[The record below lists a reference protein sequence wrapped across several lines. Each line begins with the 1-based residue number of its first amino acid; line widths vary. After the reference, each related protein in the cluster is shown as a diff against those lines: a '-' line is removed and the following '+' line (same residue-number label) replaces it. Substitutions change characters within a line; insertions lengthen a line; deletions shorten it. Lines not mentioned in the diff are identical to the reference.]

1 MSMMPGGPHDGDV
14 VFGVSADDRDLD
26 RSIKRVTE
34 SIETESK
41 KWVQAGNS
49 GANALTGAFES
60 LFNKIAAGFT
70 AHKIGQAVLD
80 FGKQAV
86 SAATELQNAQKSLD
100 ATFGRS
106 GAVEQW
112 ASDAAENFGLTE
124 AKAKSCMSEM
134 GNLLNSAGIAG
145 DALADM
151 STDLT
156 GLAADMAEF
165 YGTDFESAFQR
176 IKQGVNGM
184 TEPLK
189 QFGINMSKANLE
201 AFALSKGVT
210 KTFDEMSQGEQ
221 TMLRYQYLLQ
231 ETADAQGAFAASSD
245 DYTAGLA
252 KLEAGMANLTASI
265 GALLIPALSSTVEWL
280 NTLFDK
286 LTSKPQ
292 RTVLDDFEDI
302 EIDKNNQ
309 LGKIEEKYQKAQDL
323 IAILQ
328 SLADAEVKENPGLV
342 SFVTTLDG
350 KLDDLDGAIQLAKQG
365 DYKGTLRE
373 IANSLELKT
382 GVSSVKW
389 STLLEAIGNKL
400 PAASK
405 AAGDDAGEGGS
416 KPAAF
421 LKAAGDAA
429 AELGPEY
436 AGYWDEFLN
445 VLGAEAAGN
454 ALIHLAAGKAAAD
467 ALGSLGLNA
476 NSLQWGTGTKWAALM
491 ATLNTIEPT
500 KGLFG
505 SDAATAAENIKNIA
519 EGLSSNDPSKMSDAW
534 DTMLGILSENA
545 DGLSVLT
552 GKSPE
557 DTKKWLEDLAAAAE
571 KIDPNDAVAWQNLL
585 GALLDGLPGLA
596 NTELGASLLLQLGQ
610 LKTTTNGLYASSYKN
625 WENLLNTLNDST
637 KVTGGIF
644 GEDAAQK
651 ITSFAG
657 ALAEGNPSEKKA
669 AWEELLGVF
678 TAHKDDIATFTGQS
692 VADVEKWLE
701 ELNKATPKI
710 GDNLKEW
717 DELFSSLVG
726 HLSGTTNTNPIN
738 KQFLDNMEQVA
749 GKSNLLNANSGQN
762 WTNLLTALNNADA
775 TKGIFGTDAGTKIS
789 EMATALTSTDPSVKK
804 QEWENI
810 LGVLSANAEGVSKL
824 TGKPVGEITK
834 YFEDLAKAIP
844 ETGDNLNAWNELFTS
859 LVGNLA
865 NLNGDTGLSDDFLQN
880 LETIKST
887 LSADGASGSQD
898 FFALLMRGF
907 SLLEY
912 SAVDAEEALKA
923 LGVNTDGVADKNA
936 LWLRTCK
943 ELVDTIPG
951 LNSIINAETGE
962 IKGSVDAVKVW
973 VDEWKKGQ
981 EAVAAWNEYFQR
993 QAALEQH
1000 RSTEHSLE
1008 MDVLTVQ
1015 SRIERLQR
1023 QYDNLGGKEAFDNYW
1038 YTSKNLVNGAEYY
1051 SAKETGGFL
1060 NLEENPSE
1068 QANEIL
1074 KVYKELKTA
1083 QDNLT
1088 ESQAKYNKEV
1098 EDNAAGAQSQ
1108 IDLKNALIEKYGEE
1122 AYEAAMAAQNTGEA
1136 SASTAELAAQEK
1148 ELQDALA
1155 KTTSALQEVENYYK
1169 KVADT
1174 IDSTLNRVAG
1184 GFTNVMTPAQ
1194 KAINDIKS
1202 LEAEI
1207 AKLEKSNDKD
1217 NKNGSRIADLQ
1228 KKISDLHAEVP
1239 TVTNM
1244 FSALQSQATFMDD
1257 YLKKLEIV
1265 KNYTGERGRKIDGSL
1280 LAMLADG
1287 SAESL
1292 DYLNAIVD
1300 AIGDKNQ
1307 NSSAVNDLID
1317 EWNKVQEQKKK
1328 LGETLTDTTLSVDEE
1343 FKKLTEAASKAIE
1356 ELNQKSNA
1364 QKSMEDTVQGIADG
1378 ITAKT
1383 DAVKTAVNGLIA
1395 QLERL
1400 NEYGKFGYSKGQLT
1414 YGGDVSGLLSLKASP
1429 EGSFATGLGYV
1440 PYDNYL
1446 AALHEGEAVLTRE
1459 EAKLWRTF
1467 SARASVAPNAVDYDS
1482 LGGII
1487 RDNSKSGGDVYLN
1500 GEKVG
1505 RIMSAAQA
1513 DSYRRLERSGYRG

>member
-60 LFNKIAAGFT
+60 LFKKIAAGFT

-124 AKAKSCMSEM
+124 AKAKSCLSEM

-265 GALLIPALSSTVEWL
+265 GALLVPALSSAVEWL

-302 EIDKNNQ
+302 EVDKNNQ

-350 KLDDLDGAIQLAKQG
+350 KLDDLDGAIKLAKQG
-365 DYKGTLRE
+365 DYEGTLRE

-400 PAASK
+400 PAASR

-416 KPAAF
+416 KTAAF

-505 SDAATAAENIKNIA
+505 SDAATAAETVKNIA

-534 DTMLGILSENA
+534 STMLGILSENA
-545 DGLSVLT
+545 EGLSVLT

-571 KIDPNDAVAWQNLL
+571 KIDSNDAVAWQNLL

-912 SAVDAEEALKA
+912 SAVDAEEALKT

-951 LNSIINAETGE
+951 LNSVINAETGE
-962 IKGSVDAVKVW
+962 IKGSIGAIKEYVDDW
-973 VDEWKKGQ
+973 RQGQ
-981 EAVAAWNEYFQR
+981 EELLLWKAHYAKKEALLTNTDLVESNLEVGRTEAAMLRLWTALDAGTASQKEYNDAAEAYEKALDRNTQVVGDLQTAQQELNDEEQWLNEHTSAQSR
-993 QAALEQH
+993 EMAKAALE
-1000 RSTEHSLE
+1000 T
-1008 MDVLTVQ
+1008 
-1015 SRIERLQR
+1015 
-1023 QYDNLGGKEAFDNYW
+1023 
-1038 YTSKNLVNGAEYY
+1038 
-1051 SAKETGGFL
+1051 
-1060 NLEENPSE
+1060 
-1068 QANEIL
+1068 
-1074 KVYKELKTA
+1074 
-1083 QDNLT
+1083 
-1088 ESQAKYNKEV
+1088 
-1098 EDNAAGAQSQ
+1098 DNAA
-1108 IDLKNALIEKYGEE
+1108 
-1122 AYEAAMAAQNTGEA
+1122 
-1136 SASTAELAAQEK
+1136 ASTAELAAQEK

-1174 IDSTLNRVAG
+1174 IDSTLSRVAG

-1194 KAINDIKS
+1194 KAKAEVES
-1202 LEAEI
+1202 LQAEL
-1207 AKLEKSNDKD
+1207 AKLKSDNKD
-1217 NKNGSRIADLQ
+1217 NKNGSRIEDLN
-1228 KKISDLHAEVP
+1228 KKMTDLRAEVP

-1244 FSALQSQATFMDD
+1244 FTALVSQTTYMDD
-1257 YLKKLEIV
+1257 YLDKLEKV
-1265 KNYTGERGRKIDGSL
+1265 KKYTGASGKKIDGSL

-1300 AIGDKNQ
+1300 AIGTSGQ
-1307 NSSAVNDLID
+1307 SSDEVDALID

-1343 FKKLTEAASKAIE
+1343 FKKLTDAATKAIE

-1414 YGGDVSGLLSLKASP
+1414 YGGDVSGLLNV

>member
-60 LFNKIAAGFT
+60 LFKKIAAGFT

-124 AKAKSCMSEM
+124 AKAKSCLSEM

-265 GALLIPALSSTVEWL
+265 GALLVPALSSAVDWL

-302 EIDKNNQ
+302 EVDKNNQ

-416 KPAAF
+416 KTAAF

-445 VLGAEAAGN
+445 VLGEEAAGN

-519 EGLSSNDPSKMSDAW
+519 DGLSSNDPSKMSDAW

-545 DGLSVLT
+545 EGLSVLT

-571 KIDPNDAVAWQNLL
+571 KIDPNDAVAWQNLF

-596 NTELGASLLLQLGQ
+596 DTELGASLLLQLGQ

-625 WENLLNTLNDST
+625 WENLLNTLNKDANVS
-637 KVTGGIF
+637 GGLF
-644 GEDAAQK
+644 GEGASQK
-651 ITSFAG
+651 ITDFAD
-657 ALAEGNPSEKKA
+657 ALANGKPSEKKA

-678 TAHKDDIATFTGQS
+678 SAHKDDIATFTGQS

-701 ELNKATPKI
+701 ELNKATPEI

-726 HLSGTTNTNPIN
+726 HLSGSSGANPIDN
-738 KQFLDNMEQVA
+738 TFLSNMETVA
-749 GKSNLLNANSGQN
+749 SKSNLLNAGSGDN
-762 WTNLLTALNNADA
+762 WTSLLNALNNADA

-804 QEWENI
+804 QAWEDI
-810 LGVLSANAEGVSKL
+810 LGVLSKNAEGVSKL

-844 ETGDNLNAWNELFTS
+844 ETGDNLNAWNQLFTD
-859 LVGNLA
+859 LVGHLGNFQ
-865 NLNGDTGLSDDFLQN
+865 GDTGLTDDFIAD
-880 LETIKST
+880 LEKIKST

-912 SAVDAEEALKA
+912 SAVDAEEALKT

-1023 QYDNLGGKEAFDNYW
+1023 QYDSLGGKEAFDKYW
-1038 YTSKNLVNGAEYY
+1038 YTSKGWGGKESYIAWDDPTDQ
-1051 SAKETGGFL
+1051 AKE
-1060 NLEENPSE
+1060 
-1068 QANEIL
+1068 IL
-1074 KVYKELKTA
+1074 SVYQDLKTA

-1122 AYEAAMAAQNTGEA
+1122 AYEAAMAAQNTNNA

-1194 KAINDIKS
+1194 KAKAEVES

-1207 AKLEKSNDKD
+1207 DKLERENDEK
-1217 NKNGSRIADLQ
+1217 NKNGSRIADLT
-1228 KKISDLHAEVP
+1228 KKKTDLNAEVP

-1244 FSALQSQATFMDD
+1244 FAALVSQTTYMDD
-1257 YLKKLEIV
+1257 YLKKLDQV
-1265 KNYTGERGRKIDGSL
+1265 KKYVGDGGQKIDGSL

-1300 AIGDKNQ
+1300 AIGDKNL
-1307 NSSAVNDLID
+1307 NNDKVNELID